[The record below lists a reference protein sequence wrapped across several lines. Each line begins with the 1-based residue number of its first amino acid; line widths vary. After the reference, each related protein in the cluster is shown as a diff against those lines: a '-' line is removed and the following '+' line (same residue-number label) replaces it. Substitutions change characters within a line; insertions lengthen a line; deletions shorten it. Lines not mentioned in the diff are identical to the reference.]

1 MNENLIVRGVRGAN
15 CVRENTTACIHDST
29 RELLQAMLKANE
41 VEMDSIVSLFF
52 TLTADLNAAFPAE
65 AARRLCL
72 KFTPLLCTQEIDVPG
87 SLAKVVRILMLINT
101 NKSLEDINHVFLG
114 EAKVLRDDL

>member
-15 CVRENTTACIHDST
+15 CVSENNTECIHDST

-65 AARRLCL
+65 AARRLGL

-101 NKSLEDINHVFLG
+101 NKSLEDINNVFLG